1 MAESQAQ
8 STAPESVPQSTPS
21 CEFCGSPIVLS
32 PTENECCHRQAAV
45 HHTLQLDSARNA
57 SRHVIVLHK
66 QVDEILARLTVLEA
80 KFAELEVPASST
92 MRKVKG

>member
-21 CEFCGSPIVLS
+21 CEFCGSPIVLN

-66 QVDEILARLTVLEA
+66 QVDALTQRVAEIEA
-80 KFAELEVPASST
+80 KLAVRDEPSV